1 MSDAKSQAE
10 PSMEEI
16 LASIRRIISED
27 ADVGQR
33 PTPAAPAAAPAMRP
47 VVAAPAMEREDVLNL
62 TQRLDEDV
70 MDLGEPI
77 RPVASMAPRMA
88 EPAPVRTMERPAKAD
103 LDLDFGLDDPLD
115 STSEPAF
122 DDGDFERGLLSRAA
136 AGAATDALSRL
147 DQAVA
152 APVAPERPKR
162 PVPSAAPSFAAGM
175 TVEQLVAETLKPIL
189 RDWLDENLPA
199 MVEDMVQ
206 AEIQRLTASR
216 RR

>member
-33 PTPAAPAAAPAMRP
+33 PAPAAAAPMRP
-47 VVAAPAMEREDVLNL
+47 SAPAAPAMEREDVLNL
-62 TQRLDEDV
+62 TQRLDDV
-70 MDLGEPI
+70 MDLDEPI
-77 RPVASMAPRMA
+77 RPAPAAAMRMA
-88 EPAPVRTMERPAKAD
+88 EPPPVRQMERPAKAD
-103 LDLDFGLDDPLD
+103 LDLDFGLDDPMD
-115 STSEPAF
+115 PAGDPSF

-152 APVAPERPKR
+152 APMAPERPKR
-162 PVPSAAPSFAAGM
+162 PAPAASPSFSGGL

>member
-33 PTPAAPAAAPAMRP
+33 PTPAAPAAVRP
-47 VVAAPAMEREDVLNL
+47 SATAAPAMEREDVLNL
-62 TQRLDEDV
+62 TQRLDDV
-70 MDLGEPI
+70 MDLDEPI
-77 RPVASMAPRMA
+77 RPAAPVAMRMA
-88 EPAPVRTMERPAKAD
+88 EPPPIRQMERPAKAD

-115 STSEPAF
+115 PADEPSF
-122 DDGDFERGLLSRAA
+122 DDSDFEKGLLSRAA

-152 APVAPERPKR
+152 APAAPERPKR
-162 PVPSAAPSFAAGM
+162 AAPASAPSFSGGL

>member
-33 PTPAAPAAAPAMRP
+33 PAPAAPAAPSVRPA
-47 VVAAPAMEREDVLNL
+47 AAPAMEREEVLNL
-62 TQRLDEDV
+62 TQRLDDDV
-70 MDLGEPI
+70 MELDEPI
-77 RPVASMAPRMA
+77 RPAAARAP
-88 EPAPVRTMERPAKAD
+88 EPPPVRTMERPAKAD
-103 LDLDFGLDDPLD
+103 LDLNFDMDDPLD
-115 STSEPAF
+115 PAGDPSF

-147 DQAVA
+147 DQVVA
-152 APVAPERPKR
+152 APMAPERPKR
-162 PVPSAAPSFAAGM
+162 SAPSAAPSFAGGM